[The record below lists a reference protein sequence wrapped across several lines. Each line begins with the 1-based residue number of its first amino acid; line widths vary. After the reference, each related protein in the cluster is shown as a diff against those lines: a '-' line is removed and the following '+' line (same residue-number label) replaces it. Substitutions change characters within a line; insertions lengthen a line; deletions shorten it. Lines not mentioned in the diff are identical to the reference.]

1 MEANASPAETAPN
14 RSEDLSRMEALTDGV
29 IAIAIT
35 LLVLDIVV
43 PEIPDA
49 LVSEELG
56 SALWELRP
64 QVFGFVLS
72 FVVIG
77 YYWMTHR
84 LVFSNLRTIDVPLMM
99 INLFFLLMIAFMP
112 FVAALLAD
120 YVPDGLAVACYAGVM
135 AIAGF
140 SQLLMVV
147 YPSKKGHFH
156 VTVEPSHVR
165 LVSKKI
171 AVAPIVYLIMVP
183 VAFLNGWVALGLLVF
198 IPIGRTVIGRRNG

>member
-1 MEANASPAETAPN
+1 MEANTQPTEPSPSE
-14 RSEDLSRMEALTDGV
+14 SEDLSRTSALTDGV

-56 SALWELRP
+56 SALWDLRP
-64 QVFGFVLS
+64 QVFGFILS

-84 LVFSNLRTIDVPLMM
+84 LVFSNLRTIDVPMMM
-99 INLFFLLMIAFMP
+99 INFFFLLMIAFMP
-112 FVAALLAD
+112 FVASLLAD

-147 YPSKKGHFH
+147 YPGKMGHFH
-156 VTVEPSHVR
+156 VNAEPSHIR

-171 AVAPIVYLIMVP
+171 AVAPIVYLVMIP
-183 VAFLNGWVALGLLVF
+183 VAFLNGWVALGLLVLV
-198 IPIGRTVIGRRNG
+198 PIGRVIISRRNG

>member
-1 MEANASPAETAPN
+1 MEATSPPTEPSPSE
-14 RSEDLSRMEALTDGV
+14 SEDLSRTSALTDGV

-84 LVFSNLRTIDVPLMM
+84 LVFSNLRTIDIPLML

-112 FVAALLAD
+112 FAASLLAD
-120 YVPDGLAVACYAGVM
+120 YVPNGLAVACYAGVM

-147 YPSKKGHFH
+147 YPSKMGHFH
-156 VTVEPSHVR
+156 ATVEPSHVR
-165 LVSKKI
+165 LVAKKV
-171 AVAPIVYLIMVP
+171 AVAPIIYLIMVP

-198 IPIGRTVIGRRNG
+198 IPIARTVIGRRNG

>member
-1 MEANASPAETAPN
+1 MEANTSPAEPSPN
-14 RSEDLSRMEALTDGV
+14 RSEDLSRTTALTDGV
-29 IAIAIT
+29 MAIAIT
-35 LLVLDIVV
+35 RLVLDIVV

-112 FVAALLAD
+112 FVASLLAD

-135 AIAGF
+135 ALAGF

-147 YPSKKGHFH
+147 YPSKKGHYH
-156 VTVEPSHVR
+156 EAVEPSQVK
-165 LVSKKI
+165 LVTKKI
-171 AVAPIVYLIMVP
+171 AVAPIIYLIMIP

-198 IPIGRTVIGRRNG
+198 IPIVRVIMNRRNA